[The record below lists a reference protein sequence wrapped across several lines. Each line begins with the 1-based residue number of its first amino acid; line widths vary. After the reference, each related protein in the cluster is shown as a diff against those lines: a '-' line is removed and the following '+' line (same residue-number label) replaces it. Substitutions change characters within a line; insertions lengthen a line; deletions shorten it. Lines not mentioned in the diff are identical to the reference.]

1 MVRALPPQRR
11 EFCLDRGDRIAG
23 ETVVD
28 GTYRPLAPELR
39 AIAEDQYDGGNRG
52 AHRRGSLRGL
62 PHPARPLSTD
72 GEGDGGR
79 SERQRQAALPGDIVL
94 GLVEAVAVELVDE
107 VATLGA
113 DTDAPEA
120 VLEPCAEVAGELGP
134 GVACVELMHADRA
147 GPAEQVRRQRG
158 GPGLDEIT
166 QHEVCV
172 IGEFVELA
180 ATRQRGAAKTVV
192 LPAAAGADADVPVQP
207 HVSVVRGDPPQAPV
221 GGSGG

>member
-1 MVRALPPQRR
+1 MTAAIGTRMDGALFGAYPTPHAPSPYM
-11 EFCLDRGDRIAG
+11 ERG
-23 ETVVD
+23 T
-28 GTYRPLAPELR
+28 
-39 AIAEDQYDGGNRG
+39 
-52 AHRRGSLRGL
+52 
-62 PHPARPLSTD
+62 
-72 GEGDGGR
+72 GGR

-113 DTDAPEA
+113 DADAPEA

-134 GVACVELMHADRA
+134 GVAGVELMHADRA

-158 GPGLDEIT
+158 GPGLDGIT

-180 ATRQRGAAKTVV
+180 ATRQRGAAKAV
-192 LPAAAGADADVPVQP
+192 LRPATAGADADVPVQP
-207 HVSVVRGDPPQAPV
+207 HGTADWRLGWIGSVDGTVWLHRNVDRADPAQAPV
-221 GGSGG
+221 GGPGGIQIGGPREAAERAAQGEPVR

>member
-1 MVRALPPQRR
+1 MTA
-11 EFCLDRGDRIAG
+11 
-23 ETVVD
+23 
-28 GTYRPLAPELR
+28 
-39 AIAEDQYDGGNRG
+39 AIAARMDGALFGAYPTPHAPSPRMERG
-52 AHRRGSLRGL
+52 
-62 PHPARPLSTD
+62 T
-72 GEGDGGR
+72 GGR

-113 DTDAPEA
+113 DADAPEA

-134 GVACVELMHADRA
+134 GVAGVELMHADRA

-158 GPGLDEIT
+158 GPGLDGIT

-180 ATRQRGAAKTVV
+180 ATRQRGAAKAV
-192 LPAAAGADADVPVQP
+192 LRPAAAGADADVPVQP
-207 HVSVVRGDPPQAPV
+207 HGSVDRADPAQAPV
-221 GGSGG
+221 GGSGRIQIGGSREAAEGAAQGEPTRLGAQRGGREPH